1 MPILFAAG
9 FFDAGQ
15 NGYYLLVLVFM
26 ALLVGLYLW
35 GNSRKDRLE
44 NKEDLA
50 TVYMRLDEKT
60 LSEIED
66 DQLVKAVAANLMA
79 KLDKRHP
86 DAYATIPLL
95 SHGRCM
101 VYSVWLLCNE
111 LDAAGFE
118 ELFSS
123 PSGEFTELAA
133 DALEELGAPHCS
145 QVLRKAMAAHTPAE
159 LAELHADF
167 LEGVE
172 AEQPLTLCRNYIRDN
187 PGEFVDTAPQEDTP
201 HSTPDM

>member
-1 MPILFAAG
+1 MMQAAG

-35 GNSRKDRLE
+35 GSSRKEKRE
-44 NKEDLA
+44 NKEDPA
-50 TVYMRLDEKT
+50 VTYAHLDEAR
-60 LSEIED
+60 LSEIEN
-66 DQLVKAVAANLMA
+66 DQLVNAVAANLMA

-86 DAYATIPLL
+86 DAYAVIPLL

-101 VYSVWLLCNE
+101 VYSVWLLCHE
-111 LDAAGFE
+111 LDEAGFE

-123 PSGEFTELAA
+123 PSGEFAELAA
-133 DALEELGAPHCS
+133 NAMEELGAPNCA
-145 QVLRKAMAAHTPAE
+145 QTVRKAMAANEPDA

-167 LEGVE
+167 LEN
-172 AEQPLTLCRNYIRDN
+172 AEIERPLLLCREYIRDN
-187 PGEFVDTAPQEDTP
+187 PGEFVDRDEDPPFTKL
-201 HSTPDM
+201 HI

>member
-1 MPILFAAG
+1 MDLLKAAG

-35 GNSRKDRLE
+35 GNARKEKKEQKEDPSVTYAQLDEDKLAAVEDDRLV
-44 NKEDLA
+44 N
-50 TVYMRLDEKT
+50 
-60 LSEIED
+60 
-66 DQLVKAVAANLMA
+66 AVAANLMA

-111 LDAAGFE
+111 LDQAGFE
-118 ELFSS
+118 ELFAS

-133 DALEELGAPHCS
+133 NALSELGAPRCAEA
-145 QVLRKAMAAHTPAE
+145 LRRAMAVQSPDE
-159 LAELHADF
+159 LSELHADF

-172 AEQPLTLCRNYIRDN
+172 AEQPLSLCRDYIRDN
-187 PGEFVDTAPQEDTP
+187 PGEFVDREEEP
-201 HSTPDM
+201 HYKTLDI